1 MLNKRDLPT
10 WVHDALEG
18 VALGGL
24 IFVGLA
30 LLAGGSLVLVQWL

>member
-1 MLNKRDLPT
+1 MLNKHDFPT

-18 VALGGL
+18 VVLGGL